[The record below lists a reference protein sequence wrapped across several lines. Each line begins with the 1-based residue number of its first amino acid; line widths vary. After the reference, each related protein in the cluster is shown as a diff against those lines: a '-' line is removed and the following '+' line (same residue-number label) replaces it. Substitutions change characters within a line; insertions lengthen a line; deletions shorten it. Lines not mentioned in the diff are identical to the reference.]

1 MPLIYCTINLFDADQ
16 VIYMIQNNQEKEIA
30 KVPLD
35 FLDKSLAGLCYS
47 KNIYNIHLFGIDA
60 FVNEIAEK
68 INKYEELKYSNNK
81 IKVEVN

>member
-1 MPLIYCTINLFDADQ
+1 MSLIYCNINLFDSDQ
-16 VIYMIQNNQEKEIA
+16 VIYMIQNNEEKEIA

-35 FLDKSLAGLCYS
+35 FLDKSLTGLCYN
-47 KNIYNIHLFGIDA
+47 KNIFNIHLFGIDA

-68 INKYEELKYSNNK
+68 INKYEELNYSNNK